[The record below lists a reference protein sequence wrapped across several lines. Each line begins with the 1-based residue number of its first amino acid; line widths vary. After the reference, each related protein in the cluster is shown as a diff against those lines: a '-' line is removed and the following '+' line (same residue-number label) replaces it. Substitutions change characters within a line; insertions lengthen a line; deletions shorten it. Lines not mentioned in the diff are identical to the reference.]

1 MAYNISLQIE
11 VILEIREAFE
21 WYEDQKDG
29 LGYELLD
36 EIESCYEN
44 LTANPL
50 RHSFINQ
57 NYRRIKTNRFPYIL
71 IYEVEGDDIIINSVR
86 HIKRKPL

>member
-29 LGYELLD
+29 LD
-36 EIESCYEN
+36 M
-44 LTANPL
+44 
-50 RHSFINQ
+50 
-57 NYRRIKTNRFPYIL
+57 NYWMK
-71 IYEVEGDDIIINSVR
+71 
-86 HIKRKPL
+86 